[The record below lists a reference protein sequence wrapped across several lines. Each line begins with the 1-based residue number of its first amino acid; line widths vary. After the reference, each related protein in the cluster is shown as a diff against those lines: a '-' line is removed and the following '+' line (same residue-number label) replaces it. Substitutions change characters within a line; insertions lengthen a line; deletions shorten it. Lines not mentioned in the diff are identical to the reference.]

1 MGKSVRSIL
10 IYLLWAW
17 SLFLCC
23 RCMKWTGNNEKGGAI
38 SVGPRPHL
46 CGGEK
51 KHFPIFGTN
60 NVHHSRERKISREK
74 STMRQTTMA
83 PLVGKRRASPPRK
96 SCKMPRPRKKNPRV
110 PIISLPLF
118 SARDCYSNFPSQM
131 TVCFWEREAKF
142 SCSLLSTHSFPPQT
156 NE

>member
-10 IYLLWAW
+10 IYLLRAW
-17 SLFLCC
+17 SLFLGCVC
-23 RCMKWTGNNEKGGAI
+23 RCMKWAGN
-38 SVGPRPHL
+38 L

-51 KHFPIFGTN
+51 KAFSHIRDKQCPPLEREENLPGKIDNATN
-60 NVHHSRERKISREK
+60 DDGAARGKTPCVPPPKKLQN
-74 STMRQTTMA
+74 A
-83 PLVGKRRASPPRK
+83 PTAE
-96 SCKMPRPRKKNPRV
+96 KNPRV